1 MKLSM
6 FSLLI
11 FLLSLI
17 ISCTNRNKDP
27 EIKTNNQDTIVHNDD
42 PNLEIEKSIEKNLI
56 INQLQGKWKEIEYPY
71 RSAEFVNSTVKF
83 VEEGTAGNPGFEDFE
98 ISENCPFENNNIKD
112 LSSTDI
118 ILTLPE
124 SSRCEKLQ
132 VSNDTLTLSGFS
144 SNTNENYHI
153 VYLRLK

>member
-1 MKLSM
+1 MNLKTI
-6 FSLLI
+6 SLL
-11 FLLSLI
+11 FVLFGLI
-17 ISCTNRNKDP
+17 ISCTNQNK
-27 EIKTNNQDTIVHNDD
+27 EKKSVNSEQDSIVPQDNINHK
-42 PNLEIEKSIEKNLI
+42 IEKSIEINLI
-56 INQLQGKWKEIEYPY
+56 IDQVQGKWKEIEYPY

-83 VEEGTAGNPGFEDFE
+83 VEEGTSGNPAFEVFE

-112 LSSTDI
+112 PAPTDL

-144 SNTNENYHI
+144 SNTNDDYSI